1 MFVADL
7 RPFSADCEKIADIF
21 ERIGITVNTKAI
33 PFDTSASPRGLRA
46 GTTVLTQR
54 GFDFEALDA
63 VADIWLD
70 IVKSPDDE
78 AVIADCKKRVS
89 ELSRKFPIPEIYK

>member
-7 RPFSADCEKIADIF
+7 RPFGADCTQIAQVMQDV
-21 ERIGITVNTKAI
+21 GITVNTKSI
-33 PFDTSASPRGLRA
+33 PHDPSPNPGGLRA

-54 GFDFEALDA
+54 GMKEAEMEE

-70 IVKSPDDE
+70 IVKNP
-78 AVIADCKKRVS
+78 ADPAKLADVQQRI
-89 ELSRKFPIPEIYK
+89 LSLARRFPLPE